1 MIPEPVPVIQA
12 QALAAL
18 QRQASGLA
26 SLSRRLDAAVG
37 DWTQAA
43 DLSGWQG
50 PAGWCYSV
58 AAGRLRS
65 ELDATSETLALALR
79 ETRRAIRSLEF

>member
-1 MIPEPVPVIQA
+1 MIPEPVAGIQA

-18 QRQASGLA
+18 RRQESGLA

-37 DWTQAA
+37 EWTQAA
-43 DLSGWQG
+43 ELSGWHG

-58 AAGRLRS
+58 AAGTLRS
-65 ELDATSETLALALR
+65 ELDAAGETLTLALR
-79 ETRRAIRSLEF
+79 ETRRAVRSLEF